1 MFSKE
6 GAQVEDIENTVH
18 TAIFKMRNQQGL
30 TVSHR
35 GLCSMLCGSLDRR
48 GVGGRTDT
56 CICMAEFLHGSLE
69 TITTL
74 LISYISIK

>member
-48 GVGGRTDT
+48 GVHRGVDT
-56 CICMAEFLHGSLE
+56 YKSVAESLCDPHE
-69 TITTL
+69 THNGVNSL
-74 LISYISIK
+74 FSNIK